1 MPKSN
6 LKEIILL
13 YIMPSTNSITQPS
26 DNNSGN
32 QTENPILR
40 RPDSVLPLASRH
52 QYPERTS
59 DIEKGSAELVLLA
72 LNTTRS
78 EEPNTTT
85 ENSDQQISHA
95 NAIQLGNSQVNP
107 LEHHISEREEVDRKT
122 TTTTVAGVA
131 IGVSVAGV
139 FGIGQLFR
147 GKQVTHRSPLCLLT
161 ASLLL
166 MFTSFITGMF
176 LFVFS
181 RTQRSFQNM
190 SRIIQFLLWS
200 AAISTTL
207 GVLMVALYIGLEGL

>member
-26 DNNSGN
+26 DNNSGMSGN

-72 LNTTRS
+72 LNT
-78 EEPNTTT
+78 
-85 ENSDQQISHA
+85 
-95 NAIQLGNSQVNP
+95 
-107 LEHHISEREEVDRKT
+107 REEVDRKT